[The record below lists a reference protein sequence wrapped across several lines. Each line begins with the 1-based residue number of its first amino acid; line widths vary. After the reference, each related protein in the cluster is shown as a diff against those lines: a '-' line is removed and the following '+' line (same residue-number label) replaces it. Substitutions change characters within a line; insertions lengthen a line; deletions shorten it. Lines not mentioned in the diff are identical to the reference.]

1 MAVQLEKYYGACF
14 FWPVE
19 MLFSQKTKN
28 TARWF
33 RFAKLHLDKPKDF
46 WSNVLQWKSNSI
58 SAQTPRTNFQHGGGA
73 VMIWACAY
81 SHRTWILC
89 SFSVNSTIIPNF
101 TVLLNYCDID
111 AQKRLN
117 VFYLFQEVEESKFKP
132 TSIYNTNLWVIVSR
146 WNSTYQSHCNKKKS
160 F

>member
-1 MAVQLEKYYGACF
+1 
-14 FWPVE
+14 
-19 MLFSQKTKN
+19 
-28 TARWF
+28 
-33 RFAKLHLDKPKDF
+33 
-46 WSNVLQWKSNSI
+46 
-58 SAQTPRTNFQHGGGA
+58 
-73 VMIWACAY
+73 MIWAYVY

-132 TSIYNTNLWVIVSR
+132 TSIYNTNL
-146 WNSTYQSHCNKKKS
+146 
-160 F
+160 